1 MIAPFES
8 MMQAGSLG
16 ATQNPGYSFR
26 LLGGFCLLQGT
37 FSCPLVPAA
46 NLGLDHARSLRC
58 QLSLSLARLERS
70 PARPE
75 AERLGRSGGRAS
87 ESTRSKHG
95 GRTFAPQ
102 VQRGGLAESRGGL
115 PLSQEDLEPRPWLLP
130 ALQRGS
136 RTKKNAPR
144 MPPGQRSDM
153 GATVSTTRNQR
164 KCSPKPLRPLNNTK
178 NACGLGSHF

>member
-26 LLGGFCLLQGT
+26 LLGGFSLLQGT

-75 AERLGRSGGRAS
+75 AERLGQSGGRAS
-87 ESTRSKHG
+87 ESARSI
-95 GRTFAPQ
+95 GRCH
-102 VQRGGLAESRGGL
+102 L
-115 PLSQEDLEPRPWLLP
+115 PLKSKDVVVAEPMRVASLCTGKTSNLVRWLLP
-130 ALQRGS
+130 ARQCGS
-136 RTKKNAPR
+136 RAKKMR
-144 MPPGQRSDM
+144 
-153 GATVSTTRNQR
+153 
-164 KCSPKPLRPLNNTK
+164 
-178 NACGLGSHF
+178 LGCHQINDQT